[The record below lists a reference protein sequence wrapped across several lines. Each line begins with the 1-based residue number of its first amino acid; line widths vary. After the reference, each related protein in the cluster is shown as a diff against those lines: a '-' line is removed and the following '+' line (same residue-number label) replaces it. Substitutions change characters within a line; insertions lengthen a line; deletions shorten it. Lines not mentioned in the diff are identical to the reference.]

1 MIYVMSNLNGKF
13 EEFFKMLSNI
23 NFKKEDKLYI
33 LGNSILKGPD
43 GIKLLLYI
51 MENNNIKLLLGE
63 DELTILKAL
72 KDLER
77 KFVSGIYR
85 EWINNQGI
93 KSLEDFERLDF
104 KTKKN
109 IYYYLLNIKN
119 TATLKSRRKSYL
131 LDINGFNK
139 NSDNI
144 IIYGNVIPGEDN
156 VDKKTNRL
164 KKDKTRERIG
174 IYYEDKIT
182 CLRLNDLKLF
192 QL

>member
-1 MIYVMSNLNGKF
+1 MVYVMSNLNGKF
-13 EEFFKMLSNI
+13 EEFLKMLSNI
-23 NFKKEDKLYI
+23 NFKKKDKLYI

-63 DELTILKAL
+63 DELTVLKAL

-77 KFVSGIYR
+77 EFVSGIYR

-119 TATLKSRRKSYL
+119 TATLKLRRKSYL

-139 NSDNI
+139 DSDNI
-144 IIYGNVIPGEDN
+144 IIYGNVVPGEDN